1 MPGSRLISLV
11 VAGPILLALAVA
23 AGAPGNDDQ
32 ADPLIE
38 SLSETTSEL
47 ESLRAQIS
55 TSRQRISQLNHH
67 EVEVRRTYDQV
78 AAEIE
83 ETSRILG
90 EMAKRERSLQEQGA
104 QLAARIE
111 ISREEFQAQRDALG
125 RRLRILYMR
134 GNTNDLR
141 AVLAAENVSDL
152 LARVQLT
159 RTVARVQAAV
169 VRQTRVKGR
178 ALVRQ
183 QRVLDSALVEIWQSR
198 AEAGNQAA
206 RMELLMAEKSA
217 ALREVDLER
226 QDLKNSLL
234 ELDLSEQKLTYM
246 LEDLERQRETR
257 MARPDTIDTELIRL
271 AGELDWPVQGDVLR
285 GFGRSVHP
293 RFKTVTLNN
302 GLNIGAPVGSPVA
315 AVAGGTVEFCND
327 LPGFGRCVILD
338 HGEGYYTLYAHLDR
352 AFVAAGT
359 EVARGQVI
367 AEVGRPTAG
376 EAPQLYF
383 EVRHGR
389 TPLDPADWLLSR

>member
-1 MPGSRLISLV
+1 MG
-11 VAGPILLALAVA
+11 
-23 AGAPGNDDQ
+23 
-32 ADPLIE
+32 
-38 SLSETTSEL
+38 
-47 ESLRAQIS
+47 
-55 TSRQRISQLNHH
+55 
-67 EVEVRRTYDQV
+67 
-78 AAEIE
+78 
-83 ETSRILG
+83 
-90 EMAKRERSLQEQGA
+90 KRERSLLEQGA
-104 QLAARIE
+104 ELAARIE
-111 ISREEFQAQRDALG
+111 TSRDEFQAQRDALG
-125 RRLRILYMR
+125 RRLRSLYMR

-141 AVLAAENVSDL
+141 AVLAADNVSDL

-257 MARPDTIDTELIRL
+257 MARSETTDTELIRL
-271 AGELDWPVQGDVLR
+271 AGELDWPVQGEVLR